1 MASTNNAMARLKLF
15 QQMPQQGKTFAIWG
29 AEVVKQARRVDWT
42 AYGDKEAARD
52 AILFQTSDTKL
63 RKKILAENLDL
74 ERTIEWGKATES
86 SGRKARQV
94 EETTNTNLDKTKI
107 RKLEEQ
113 LCRLQVKGADEV
125 KCDTC
130 TRSHTPGKMCPGLS
144 ASCFSCGLKGHFKGA
159 KVCKGAKLK
168 GDKKGQRVSKVEEE
182 SSTDTSDAEGLGRI
196 VQVAATKGQ
205 LNTDTADFRAQ
216 VSIRPRQGGSK
227 AAVVWTVDS
236 GVSRTLLAEADW
248 ARLKTKNPAWKL
260 KKNHISF
267 KPYGTQITLEV
278 MGKAKVL
285 LKNKAGLKKNAMVYV
300 IQGAKESLLGRLDAE
315 ALGILQLSKSGK
327 GLLGEEVK
335 SLAEIK
341 RSALAKE
348 TELVSGAQTQPEI
361 DKSQTQPEIDK
372 SFPLRV
378 WVRLAHTV
386 YCVTFYI
393 TLPG

>member
-1 MASTNNAMARLKLF
+1 MR
-15 QQMPQQGKTFAIWG
+15 QQGKTFAIWG
-29 AEVVKQARRVDWT
+29 AEVVKQARKVDWT
-42 AYGDKEAARD
+42 AYGDEEAARD

-74 ERTIEWGKATES
+74 ERTIEWGKANES

-94 EETTNTNLDKTKI
+94 EETTNTNSDKTKI

-130 TRSHTPGKMCPGLS
+130 TRSHTPGKTCPGLS

-236 GVSRTLLAEADW
+236 GVRKTLLAEADW

-300 IQGAKESLLGRLDAE
+300 IQGAKDSLLGRLDAE

-361 DKSQTQPEIDK
+361 DKAMEQM
-372 SFPLRV
+372 
-378 WVRLAHTV
+378 LAK
-386 YCVTFYI
+386 
-393 TLPG
+393 